1 MNDHYKDP
9 YYDPRTPEQ
18 KRKERLEVLR
28 GWLILGSITTAIFAS
43 AKFLMG

>member
-1 MNDHYKDP
+1 MKDSYKDP

-28 GWLILGSITTAIFAS
+28 GWIILGSITVAIFAF
-43 AKFLMG
+43 AKFVLM